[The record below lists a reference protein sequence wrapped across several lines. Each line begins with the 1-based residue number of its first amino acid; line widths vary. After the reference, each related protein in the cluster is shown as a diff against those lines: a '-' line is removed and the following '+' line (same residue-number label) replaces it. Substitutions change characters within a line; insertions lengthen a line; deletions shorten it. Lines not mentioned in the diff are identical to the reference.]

1 MQLGHQPA
9 HVIGLVIVDHRLGH
23 LGHLLDQNRD
33 IVAQG
38 KVKQDDNQEI
48 GQSDNQFVR
57 NMLEFPLDEPDQVN
71 DQVGKDKGEQDR
83 VHHRPH
89 IVQGQN
95 DHDQDRCP
103 PQVNVVFKS
112 VP

>member
-1 MQLGHQPA
+1 
-9 HVIGLVIVDHRLGH
+9 
-23 LGHLLDQNRD
+23 
-33 IVAQG
+33 
-38 KVKQDDNQEI
+38 
-48 GQSDNQFVR
+48 
-57 NMLEFPLDEPDQVN
+57 MLEFPLDEPDQVN